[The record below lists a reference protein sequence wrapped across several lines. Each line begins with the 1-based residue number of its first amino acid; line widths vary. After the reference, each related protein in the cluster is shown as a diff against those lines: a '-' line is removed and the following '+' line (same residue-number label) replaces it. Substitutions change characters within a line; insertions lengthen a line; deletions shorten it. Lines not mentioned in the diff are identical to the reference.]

1 MRYIARRLLHA
12 ILLLVG
18 VSVLTFVFSELAP
31 GNFFDDMKLN
41 PQISPETVAALKA
54 QYGLDQPLYR
64 RYGRWVQSLAHGH
77 MGFSFAYD
85 TEAMPLI
92 WSRARNTL
100 LLTATSLFIAW
111 ALAILLGTW
120 SATRA
125 SRLGDKTLVATSSV
139 LLSIPELVFALML
152 LVLAVRTR
160 AFPIGG
166 MNTLDSEHLGL
177 IAQLRDL
184 IWHMAIP
191 VAVLVLGVVPVLFRH
206 VRASMLEVL
215 DAPFIQAARANGI
228 HGRMLLYQ
236 QALPA
241 AANPLISL
249 FGISVAGLLSGSL
262 LVEVITGWPGLGP
275 LVLDAIMNR
284 DIYVVIGAVMLSTVF
299 LIAGTLVADLALVA
313 CDPRIRAE

>member
-1 MRYIARRLLHA
+1 MKYIACRLLHA
-12 ILLLVG
+12 VLLLVG

-54 QYGLDQPLYR
+54 QYGLDQPLHR
-64 RYGRWVQSLAHGH
+64 RYARWVQSLAHGQ

-100 LLTATSLFIAW
+100 LLTVSSLFIAW
-111 ALAILLGTW
+111 VLAILFGTW

-125 SRLGDKTLVATSSV
+125 GRLGDKTLVATSSF
-139 LLSIPELVFALML
+139 LLSIPELVFALVL
-152 LVLAVRTR
+152 LVVAVRTR

-166 MNTLDSEHLGL
+166 MTALDTERLGL
-177 IAQLRDL
+177 IARTRDL
-184 IWHMAIP
+184 VLHMAIP
-191 VAVLVLGVVPVLFRH
+191 VTVLVLGAVPVLFRH
-206 VRASMLEVL
+206 VRASMLEVQ

-228 HGRMLLYQ
+228 HGRMLLFR

-284 DIYVVIGAVMLSTVF
+284 DIYVVIGAVMLSTLF

>member
-1 MRYIARRLLHA
+1 MKYIARRLLHA
-12 ILLLVG
+12 VLLLAG

-41 PQISPETVAALKA
+41 PQISSETVAALKA

-64 RYGRWVQSLAHGH
+64 RYGRWVRSLAHGD

-85 TEAMPLI
+85 TQAMPLI
-92 WSRARNTL
+92 WSRAGNTL
-100 LLTATSLFIAW
+100 LLTVTSLLIAW

-125 SRLGDKTLVATSSV
+125 GRADDKTLVATSSV
-139 LLSIPELVFALML
+139 LLSIPELVVALLL
-152 LVLAVRTR
+152 LVIAVKTR

-166 MNTLDSEHLGL
+166 MTALDAEHIGFL
-177 IAQLRDL
+177 ARLRDL
-184 IWHMAIP
+184 ALHMAIP
-191 VAVLVLGVVPVLFRH
+191 VAVLVLGAAPVLFRH
-206 VRASMLEVL
+206 VRASMIEVL
-215 DAPFIQAARANGI
+215 DEPFIQAARTHGI
-228 HGRMLLYQ
+228 HGRTLLFR

-249 FGISVAGLLSGSL
+249 FGISIAGLLSGSL

-275 LVLDAIMNR
+275 LVFDAIMNR
-284 DIYVVIGAVMLSTVF
+284 DIYVVIGAVMLSTLF
-299 LIAGTLVADLALVA
+299 LIAGTLVADVALVI

>member
-41 PQISPETVAALKA
+41 PQISPQTAVALKT
-54 QYGLDQPLYR
+54 QYGLDQPLYV
-64 RYGRWVQSLAHGH
+64 RYGRWVHSLTKGQ

-85 TEAMPLI
+85 ADAMPLI

-100 LLTATSLFIAW
+100 LLTITSLFMAW
-111 ALAILLGTW
+111 AIAILLGTW

-125 SRLGDKTLVATSSV
+125 GRVEDKTLVATSSV
-139 LLSIPELVFALML
+139 LLSMPELVVALLL
-152 LVLAVRTR
+152 LVIAVRTR

-166 MNTLDSEHLGL
+166 MTTLDAEHLGF
-177 IAQLRDL
+177 AARLRDL
-184 IWHMAIP
+184 VLHMAIP
-191 VAVLVLGVVPVLFRH
+191 VTVLVLGTVPVLFRH

-228 HGRMLLYQ
+228 HGRMLLFQ